1 MMKVE
6 IAVASDKRFFPG
18 LFMTVCSVAHNADRS
33 VELVFHVL
41 DGGIESSQRE
51 ELEQALANEHPRAS
65 LHWLDIDTKIFDGLP
80 EWRGCG
86 KMTWARL
93 LLPRLLPDSHWV
105 IYFDVDFL
113 CLGDVAE
120 LWQKRDDDISLMS
133 VPDNWPIAVPAEKA
147 WFEKHGFRFDSS
159 RYFCAGFCFFNLE
172 RIRNQHLE
180 DEFKKV
186 ISIGGFVAHDQSVL
200 NAVFSNRDDLR
211 LLDRKWQTYTRDMT
225 EDDLSRRPMIHYAGD
240 APWVCFRINRIF
252 NDSAILWFRVYAR
265 FRRISV
271 WRALREFYSPL
282 EIIGYRMF
290 YLCISRI
297 GLVHWIFNLC
307 LKLTGREDSVVI
319 YNALLH
325 KICVAIAEKRR

>member
-1 MMKVE
+1 M
-6 IAVASDKRFFPG
+6 
-18 LFMTVCSVAHNADRS
+18 
-33 VELVFHVL
+33 
-41 DGGIESSQRE
+41 
-51 ELEQALANEHPRAS
+51 
-65 LHWLDIDTKIFDGLP
+65 
-80 EWRGCG
+80 
-86 KMTWARL
+86 
-93 LLPRLLPDSHWV
+93 
-105 IYFDVDFL
+105 
-113 CLGDVAE
+113 
-120 LWQKRDDDISLMS
+120 
-133 VPDNWPIAVPAEKA
+133 EK
-147 WFEKHGFRFDSS
+147 
-159 RYFCAGFCFFNLE
+159 
-172 RIRNQHLE
+172 
-180 DEFKKV
+180 EFKKV
-186 ISIGGFVAHDQSVL
+186 LSLGGFAAVDQSVL
-200 NAVFSNRDDLR
+200 NAVFSNRDDL
-211 LLDRKWQTYTRDMT
+211 LLIDRKWQTYTRDLT
-225 EDDLSRRPMIHYAGD
+225 EEDLLGRPMIHFAGD